1 MVMNFSKIGTYYYMD
16 IYKSAGSEMQLLKSF
31 KVGFPDYI
39 IRGSA
44 LHMLEDGDFLVEFQ
58 YQGRQNGL
66 PRGAFSGIMR
76 ITSEQLGLRNSTQ
89 EVSNIS
95 IAPYTIYPNPV
106 SDELYI
112 KSNGEATY
120 SVSIYDA
127 MGRVFISSSAHLGT
141 SMINTEEL
149 PSGHYYV
156 QMISKIDSY
165 TTKLIKN

>member
-76 ITSEQLGLRNSTQ
+76 ITSEQLGLRTSTQ

-120 SVSIYDA
+120 N
-127 MGRVFISSSAHLGT
+127 L
-141 SMINTEEL
+141 
-149 PSGHYYV
+149 
-156 QMISKIDSY
+156 
-165 TTKLIKN
+165 